1 MNTWIAGKD
10 LMKKYHLT
18 KNLFTV
24 VQTWKTLQILI
35 IGMQK
40 EYIKNLIIKP
50 QVIIMVCMFRM
61 ILLFANM
68 FENFRNKCIKV
79 YELDSIH
86 FLSAPGL
93 AWQACSKKTEVKL
106 ELLIDVDM
114 LVMVEKG
121 IRGGIS
127 HAIHRH
133 GKVNNKCM
141 KNYNKN
147 KESSYFQYLDAKN
160 LYGQEMSQK
169 LPVDGFKWKRNI
181 LKFNEGFRKNY
192 NEDNDKG
199 NFFQVDIEY
208 PKRLHN
214 LHNLH

>member
-1 MNTWIAGKD
+1 
-10 LMKKYHLT
+10 
-18 KNLFTV
+18 
-24 VQTWKTLQILI
+24 
-35 IGMQK
+35 
-40 EYIKNLIIKP
+40 
-50 QVIIMVCMFRM
+50 MVCMFRM

-79 YELDSIH
+79 YELDSTH

-160 LYGQEMSQK
+160 LYGWEMSQK